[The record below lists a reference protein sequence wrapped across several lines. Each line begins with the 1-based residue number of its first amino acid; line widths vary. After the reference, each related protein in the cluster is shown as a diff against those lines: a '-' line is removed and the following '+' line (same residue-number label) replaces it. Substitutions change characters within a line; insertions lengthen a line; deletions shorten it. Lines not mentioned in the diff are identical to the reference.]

1 MGKKGPEPQSKK
13 PAEKK
18 AVETTKENQPKQL
31 TPEEQRRKKS
41 AEVDYEKKLAD
52 VRDLEEMTDTDSW
65 RRIHT
70 ELQSSMNQHRKSLED
85 AEGKDVIRHQEGLK
99 ILRAVI
105 EKVKKP
111 VDDLNNFV
119 VNTGPLFSGN
129 MKYRAEWNTALG
141 KVELRE
147 V

>member
-1 MGKKGPEPQSKK
+1 MGKKGPEPQTKK
-13 PAEKK
+13 SAPEKAAE
-18 AVETTKENQPKQL
+18 ASKENQAKQL

-52 VRDLEEMTDTDSW
+52 VRDLEDMTSTDSW
-65 RRIHT
+65 RRFYT
-70 ELQSSMNQHRKSLED
+70 ELQSSMNQHRISLED

-99 ILRAVI
+99 ILRSVI

-111 VDDLNNFV
+111 VDDLNSFI
-119 VNTGPLFSGN
+119 VNTGPLFSTN

-141 KVELRE
+141 KVEMRE